1 MVTILF
7 TDVEGSTSYWDR
19 HGDIKGRLM
28 IDQHNRVVFPIIR
41 QFKGKIIKTIGD
53 AVMASFHDPEE
64 AMKAAIAVQQGLE
77 KKRKDD

>member
-1 MVTILF
+1 
-7 TDVEGSTSYWDR
+7 
-19 HGDIKGRLM
+19 M